1 MTTHAGGGPH
11 RQRAGRACSTATSCL
26 SMRHTKKIMAALQSA
41 FVNHEAE
48 TYALLAGFARAA
60 IRSDR
65 SPTTRHAG
73 SEPSAAPLR
82 FAITDGCCAA
92 NAIQG
97 DRTTPELMEL
107 MARLESM
114 LPYWQAPKVLAD
126 SCPLNRL
133 RRMRSCARY
142 DQDRQAARRP
152 GHAGNWRARSQTDD
166 PWHLEMQLPGAR
178 RKEFV
183 ISIDTAYVRS
193 ADQHSARI
201 FELVVARCARGGR
214 GERGGCY
221 FLTGSTDHQAI
232 RDRALRPL

>member
-1 MTTHAGGGPH
+1 MPEGGPHRH

-73 SEPSAAPLR
+73 SEPSAEPLSSQSPMHAVPGMPSR
-82 FAITDGCCAA
+82 A
-92 NAIQG
+92 

-166 PWHLEMQLPGAR
+166 RWHLEMQLPGAR